1 MQAVKGPDGWAVM
14 VDDIMSG
21 VDELIRRGIV
31 DPDRMGLTGFSNG
44 GGVADYL
51 VTATP
56 RFKCA
61 VSIAAVAPDWLSE
74 FFFPPSGGPP
84 AATLLWYGKDSTP
97 WTDLEGWTKMS
108 AVYRLPN
115 VTTPM
120 LLAVGDKDVGF
131 LQGMI
136 EMYQG
141 LRYLGKDVTLLR
153 YEGQGHGFD
162 GAAMTDFW
170 RRENEFFDR
179 YLKPEARPN

>member
-1 MQAVKGPDGWAVM
+1 VQ
-14 VDDIMSG
+14 
-21 VDELIRRGIV
+21 
-31 DPDRMGLTGFSNG
+31 
-44 GGVADYL
+44 
-51 VTATP
+51 
-56 RFKCA
+56 
-61 VSIAAVAPDWLSE
+61 
-74 FFFPPSGGPP
+74 
-84 AATLLWYGKDSTP
+84 WYGKDSTP

-120 LLAVGDKDVGF
+120 LLAIGDKDVYF

-153 YEGQGHGFD
+153 YEGQGHGFK

-170 RRENEFFDR
+170 QRENEFFDR
-179 YLKPEARPN
+179 YLTPEARRN